1 MTESGIPEN
10 WEGPRSFGRRMGR
23 KLSPARLALIE
34 RLMPELGVELKDVPD
49 ASLDPTSLFSNSIS
63 TVWLEIGFGKGEHLL
78 AQAKANPDV
87 GFIGCEPFVN
97 GVASALVEIEQQG
110 LENIRIYPDDA
121 RTVLKALA
129 PQSVER
135 VFLLHPDP
143 WPKTRHADRRFAN
156 PQNLAQIARVLDPE
170 GEFRVSTDHPTYS
183 AWLFQELHR
192 SGVFN
197 WCAEQRADW
206 ALRPEDWPETR
217 YGEKALAGCPIYL
230 RFTLKDHTY

>member
-156 PQNLAQIARVLDPE
+156 PRIWRRSPESLIRKVNFESVPITQPIPHGCFRNCTVAVSSTGVRNKEPIGRCGPRTGRKPAMVRRHWQDAQSICVL
-170 GEFRVSTDHPTYS
+170 R
-183 AWLFQELHR
+183 
-192 SGVFN
+192 
-197 WCAEQRADW
+197 
-206 ALRPEDWPETR
+206 
-217 YGEKALAGCPIYL
+217 
-230 RFTLKDHTY
+230 